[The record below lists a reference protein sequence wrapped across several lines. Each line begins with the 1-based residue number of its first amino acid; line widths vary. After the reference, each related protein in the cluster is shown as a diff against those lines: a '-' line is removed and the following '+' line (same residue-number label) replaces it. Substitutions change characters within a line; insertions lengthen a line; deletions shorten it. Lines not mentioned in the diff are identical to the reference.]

1 MTYYKAEGI
10 LLFHVS
16 QQYSFLSEV
25 RGSARVAESE
35 EIYNPLLLYFITEQV
50 LINKYILWHMLVYI
64 QDMGSLLPLL
74 ELCSKLQGIWHIL
87 MNEDRVQESFP
98 AKEIARLIR
107 ALIKNKYSSSTKV
120 CNSSLMCR
128 ILQVETVNICSHL

>member
-1 MTYYKAEGI
+1 MTYYKAEDI

-50 LINKYILWHMLVYI
+50 LINKHILWHMLVYI
-64 QDMGSLLPLL
+64 QDTGSLLPLL
-74 ELCSKLQGIWHIL
+74 ELCSKLRGIWHIL

-98 AKEIARLIR
+98 ATEITRLIR
-107 ALIKNKYSSSTKV
+107 TLIKNKYLNSTK
-120 CNSSLMCR
+120 SLRFGTCMSHT
-128 ILQVETVNICSHL
+128 ETGDSQY

>member
-25 RGSARVAESE
+25 RGSAHVAGSE

-50 LINKYILWHMLVYI
+50 LINKHILWHTLVYI
-64 QDMGSLLPLL
+64 QDIGSLLPLL
-74 ELCSKLQGIWHIL
+74 ELYSKL
-87 MNEDRVQESFP
+87 
-98 AKEIARLIR
+98 
-107 ALIKNKYSSSTKV
+107 
-120 CNSSLMCR
+120 
-128 ILQVETVNICSHL
+128 

>member
-35 EIYNPLLLYFITEQV
+35 
-50 LINKYILWHMLVYI
+50 M
-64 QDMGSLLPLL
+64 
-74 ELCSKLQGIWHIL
+74 
-87 MNEDRVQESFP
+87 
-98 AKEIARLIR
+98 
-107 ALIKNKYSSSTKV
+107 
-120 CNSSLMCR
+120 
-128 ILQVETVNICSHL
+128 